1 MTNFTIRPA
10 RTKADENKFLAFLY
24 TFYQADPYW
33 VAPLRMERKKLIDRQ
48 HNPFY
53 HHAQLALYLAE
64 REGQVIGRIGAIV
77 NARHNQAHQDTVG
90 FFGFFECVPEQ
101 AVANALFDAAQQFL
115 HVHGMTAMRGPA
127 TPSVNDEY
135 GLLVDGFQASP
146 AVLMPYN
153 PPYYRELLE
162 GYGFTKAKDLYA
174 YLLDQETVYTEKLVR
189 ASARV
194 IQRNHL
200 TFRSLNMKDFAH
212 DVQRIKTIY
221 NAAWQANWGAVAMTD
236 AEFDALTHDLKRIV
250 EPELVILAE
259 AHSQTIGFALS
270 LPDINQALQYNK
282 RGGLL
287 GGVWHLYTKKAQI
300 NRCRILVLGVLPA
313 YYKTGAAG
321 VLFFETAVRAK
332 RLGYR
337 YGEASWILED
347 NIMMNRAATAMQ
359 GHKYKT
365 YRVYQKTIGAHTAGP
380 LDPSAHG

>member
-1 MTNFTIRPA
+1 MAHFTIRPV
-10 RTKADENKFLAFLY
+10 RTKADEKKFLAFLY

-33 VAPLRMERKKLIDRQ
+33 VAPLRLERKKLIDRQ

-53 HHAQLALYLAE
+53 QHAQLELYLAE
-64 REGQVIGRIGAIV
+64 RKGQVIGRIGAIV
-77 NARHNQAHQDTVG
+77 NARHNQVHQDKVG

-115 HVHGMTAMRGPA
+115 HAHGIEAMRGPA
-127 TPSVNDEY
+127 NPSVNDEY
-135 GLLVDGFQASP
+135 GVLVDGFQASP
-146 AVLMPYN
+146 VVLMPYN
-153 PPYYRELLE
+153 PPYYSALMER
-162 GYGFTKAKDLYA
+162 YGFQKAKDLYA
-174 YLLDQETVYTEKLVR
+174 YLLDQETVYTDKLVR

-200 TFRSLNMKDFAH
+200 TFRSLNMHDFAH
-212 DVQRIKTIY
+212 EVQRIKTVY
-221 NAAWQANWGAVAMTD
+221 NAAWHENWGAVAMTD
-236 AEFDALTHDLKRIV
+236 AEFDALTTDLKKIV
-250 EPELVILAE
+250 DPELVILAE
-259 AHSQTIGFALS
+259 AHGQTIGFALS
-270 LPDINQALQYNK
+270 LPDINQALKYNK

-313 YYKTGAAG
+313 YQKTGAAG
-321 VLFFETAVRAK
+321 VLFFETATRAK

-347 NIMMNRAATAMQ
+347 NVMMNRAAEIMR

-365 YRVYQKTIGAHTAGP
+365 YRIYQKAIEGLT
-380 LDPSAHG
+380 

>member
-1 MTNFTIRPA
+1 MTNVTIRPV
-10 RTKADENKFLAFLY
+10 RTKADEKKFLAFLY

-33 VAPLRMERKKLIDRQ
+33 VAPLRLERKKLIDRQ
-48 HNPFY
+48 RNPFY

-77 NARHNQAHQDTVG
+77 NTRHNHTHHDKVG
-90 FFGFFECVPEQ
+90 FFGFFECVQEH
-101 AVANALFDAAQQFL
+101 AVAHALFDAAQQFL
-115 HVHGMTAMRGPA
+115 RAHGMDTIRGPA
-127 TPSVNDEY
+127 NPSVNDEY

-146 AVLMPYN
+146 VVLMPYN

-189 ASARV
+189 AHGRV
-194 IQRNHL
+194 IQRNRL
-200 TFRSLNMKDFAH
+200 TFRALNMHDFAQ
-212 DVQRIKTIY
+212 DLQRIKAVY
-221 NAAWQANWGAVAMTD
+221 NAAWQENWGAVAMTD
-236 AEFDALTHDLKRIV
+236 AEFDALAHDLKKIV
-250 EPELVILAE
+250 DPELVILAE
-259 AHSQTIGFALS
+259 ARGQTIGFALS
-270 LPDINQALQYNK
+270 LPDINRALQYNK
-282 RGGLL
+282 RGGVL

-300 NRCRILVLGVLPA
+300 NLCRILVLGVLPA
-313 YYKTGAAG
+313 YKKTGAAG

-347 NIMMNRAATAMQ
+347 NVMMTRAAEAMQ

-365 YRVYQKTIGAHTAGP
+365 YRMYQKAIAGLP
-380 LDPSAHG
+380 

>member
-1 MTNFTIRPA
+1 MTNFTIRPV
-10 RTKADENKFLAFLY
+10 RTKADKKKFLAFLY
-24 TFYQADPYW
+24 TFYKADPYW
-33 VAPLRMERKKLIDRQ
+33 VAPLRIERKKLIDCQ

-77 NARHNQAHQDTVG
+77 NARHNQAHQDQVG
-90 FFGFFECVPEQ
+90 FFGFFECMPEQ
-101 AVANALFDAAQQFL
+101 AVAHALFDAAQQFL
-115 HVHGMTAMRGPA
+115 HAHGMVAMRGPA

-189 ASARV
+189 ARARV

-212 DVQRIKTIY
+212 DVQRIKAIY
-221 NAAWQANWGAVAMTD
+221 NAAWQENWGAVAMTD
-236 AEFDALTHDLKRIV
+236 AEFDALARDLKRIV
-250 EPELVILAE
+250 DPELVILAE
-259 AHSQTIGFALS
+259 AHGQTIGFALS

-282 RGGLL
+282 HGGLL

-313 YYKTGAAG
+313 YQKTGAAG
-321 VLFFETAVRAK
+321 VLFFETATRAK

-347 NIMMNRAATAMQ
+347 NVMMNRAAEVMR

-365 YRVYQKTIGAHTAGP
+365 YRIYQKAIEGLP
-380 LDPSAHG
+380 